1 MVAPEL
7 FQNARDIG
15 RRQILRPEPG
25 GGTAPVRVIGLDIPQ
40 ITGKIREIQLLYP
53 CETASVL
60 PCRSAQAAMS
70 SLPV

>member
-15 RRQILRPEPG
+15 RRQILRPDPD

-53 CETASVL
+53 CDQPLPIRFRCCSSV
-60 PCRSAQAAMS
+60 S
-70 SLPV
+70 